1 MIHSHFTGFNRFKH
15 FNFPVRV
22 LCSFI
27 ATYLLYDTILEM
39 EFLRRHT
46 ALLILGVIIA
56 ISAFNLGV
64 NAGEQSLSTTV
75 AGIENTTEGKPTNV
89 DFAPFWKAW
98 NLINEKY
105 VPASTTSETVNDQ
118 EKVWGAIKGLTGSLD
133 DPYTVFFPPVES
145 ELFESDIRGNFE
157 GVGMEIVAQDGA
169 ITVVAP
175 LKNSP
180 AAQAGIMAG
189 DRIIKID
196 NKETSNISTEEAVQL
211 IRGPKGTQV
220 ILTVFRNGTKEPFD
234 IKVVRDVINVP
245 TINTKELPGGIFV
258 IELYNFSAQSP
269 NLFRLALR
277 ELILSGND
285 KLILDLRGNPGGYL
299 EAAIDMASWFLP
311 SSKVIVR
318 EDFGPSKEE
327 KVYRSKGYDI
337 FDENLKFVILVDR
350 GSASASEILAGALSE
365 YGKATLVGDKTF
377 GKGSV
382 QELVNITSNTSLKIT
397 IARWLTPNGLS
408 ISQDGIEPKFLVKY
422 SNEDREAGR
431 DPQLEKAIEI
441 LKQ

>member
-1 MIHSHFTGFNRFKH
+1 
-15 FNFPVRV
+15 

-39 EFLRRHT
+39 EFLRRHA

-64 NAGEQSLSTTV
+64 NVGEKSLSTTV
-75 AGIENTTEGKPTNV
+75 VGIENTTEGKPTNV